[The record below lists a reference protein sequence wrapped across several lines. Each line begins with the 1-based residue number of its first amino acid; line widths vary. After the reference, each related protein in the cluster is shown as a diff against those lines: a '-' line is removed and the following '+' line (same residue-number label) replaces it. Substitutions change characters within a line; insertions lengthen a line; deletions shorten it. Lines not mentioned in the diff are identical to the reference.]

1 MTMDVKL
8 SAEHKALLSAVRG
21 ELERHRARHPAP
33 RPSGSDLGSLH
44 ALAAAGYLDVMS
56 EGGTAVD
63 AVLVIEA
70 AAASAPG
77 APVAGRALIGPLVT
91 GRVLPAAVVVSVEHP
106 QGGLARHAPLAE
118 AFLVAGGD
126 RAQYVEADDT
136 EVEPAAS
143 RWGYTMGRVTVRGG
157 EDLGPGSGDRLL
169 WAWRL
174 ALAAEAGGLMEAAT
188 LHATGYV
195 TVRQQFG
202 KPIGSLQSIQHR
214 LARAYVLSQAAKWLA
229 RRAAW
234 EHGDAVAASAA
245 ACYAAEG
252 MREVTATTHQV
263 CGAIGFTDEFGLTQ
277 YTARMAM
284 LQADLGGARAHAR
297 ALARARWGSRVA
309 RYDG

>member
-1 MTMDVKL
+1 MDVKL
-8 SAEHKALLSAVRG
+8 SPEHTALLNAVRG

-33 RPSGSDLGSLH
+33 RPSDSDLASLH

-56 EGGTAVD
+56 DGGTAVD

-77 APVAGRALIGPLVT
+77 TPVAGRALIGPLVT
-91 GRVLPAAVVVSVEHP
+91 GRPLPAAVVAVEHP
-106 QGGLARHAPLAE
+106 RGGLARHAPLAE
-118 AFLVAGGD
+118 AFLVADGD
-126 RAQYVEADDT
+126 QSQYVEAADA
-136 EVEPAAS
+136 EIEAVAS
-143 RWGYTMGRVTVRGG
+143 RWGYTMGRVTVRRG
-157 EDLGPGSGDRLL
+157 EYLGPGSGDRLL
-169 WAWRL
+169 QAWRV

-188 LHATGYV
+188 LHATRHV
-195 TVRQQFG
+195 SVRYQFG

-214 LARAYVLSQAAKWLA
+214 LARAYVLAQAAKWLA

-252 MREVTATTHQV
+252 LREVMATTHQV
-263 CGAIGFTDEFGLTQ
+263 CGAIGFTDEFGLTR

-284 LQADLGGARAHAR
+284 LQADLGGTRAHAR
-297 ALARARWGSRVA
+297 ALARARWGSSVA